1 MPFLSPSLSP
11 APGRR
16 DHCGTAQE
24 YSETCPSCS
33 PVQARSRVQ
42 LPASQ
47 AQTSAGPRML
57 FKFPPHLLSHHGTS
71 ERSPPRSQKQGS
83 QRHRGTVRS
92 PLRQRESS
100 AERSEAAGTKEQR
113 CLHKGK
119 VGFEVLPLLSVP
131 QVNPA
136 SEREWQKPSC
146 PTAGFQHP
154 KTWGIS

>member
-1 MPFLSPSLSP
+1 MAHQSAAHRVPRNRDPKGTG
-11 APGRR
+11 AP
-16 DHCGTAQE
+16 CAL
-24 YSETCPSCS
+24 
-33 PVQARSRVQ
+33 RSG
-42 LPASQ
+42 
-47 AQTSAGPRML
+47 SAN
-57 FKFPPHLLSHHGTS
+57 PPQSGQ
-71 ERSPPRSQKQGS
+71 RQQG
-83 QRHRGTVRS
+83 
-92 PLRQRESS
+92 
-100 AERSEAAGTKEQR
+100 